1 MKTLLVLAVVA
12 LSAMSVWA
20 APHKSVK
27 IPSVGDVFG
36 PIEKSG
42 PGTLTKVGK
51 RFLWSVAPDDQ
62 LVDVISAQEVFQ
74 TKQEALEYVRERLNE
89 NSAVVQVNLDELEG
103 SYVEVL
109 NIKPLTTDEI
119 QFVCHVYAKNIFCH
133 DFTNNGHVN
142 KYAYAMVRRMDDH
155 NTVFPVVFFSHKACN
170 KKTCFWVTHLSTL
183 SILNKRFI
191 VNL

>member
-36 PIEKSG
+36 PIEKSA
-42 PGTLTKVGK
+42 PGILTKVGK
-51 RFLWSVAPDDQ
+51 RYLWSVARDDQ

-74 TKQEALEYVRERLNE
+74 TKQEVLEYVRERLNE
-89 NSAVVQVNLDELEG
+89 NSAVIQVNLDELEG

-109 NIKPLTTDEI
+109 NIKPLTVDEV
-119 QFVCHVYAKNIFCH
+119 QLVCHYYATHSFCH
-133 DFTNNGHVN
+133 DFTNNGHLN
-142 KYAYAMVRRMDDH
+142 RYAFAMVRRMDDH

-170 KKTCFWVTHLSTL
+170 KKTCFWVTHLSTI
-183 SILNKRFI
+183 SIISKRFI

>member
-36 PIEKSG
+36 PIEKSA
-42 PGTLTKVGK
+42 PGILTKVGK
-51 RFLWSVAPDDQ
+51 RYLWSVARDDQ

-74 TKQEALEYVRERLNE
+74 TKQEVLEYVRERLNE
-89 NSAVVQVNLDELEG
+89 NSAVIQVNLDELEG

-109 NIKPLTTDEI
+109 NIKPLTVDEV
-119 QFVCHVYAKNIFCH
+119 QLVCHYYATHSFCH
-133 DFTNNGHVN
+133 DFTNNGHLN
-142 KYAYAMVRRMDDH
+142 RYAFAMVRRMDDH
-155 NTVFPVVFFSHKACN
+155 NTVFRPVVQALHFMSQG
-170 KKTCFWVTHLSTL
+170 
-183 SILNKRFI
+183 
-191 VNL
+191 